1 MATKIVTKN
10 SSTASAVPTAAQLVQ
25 GELAVNVADK
35 RLYTEDNAGAVVE
48 LGTNPSSL
56 TVSGNIDV
64 DGVTNLDAVDIDG
77 AVDMAS
83 SLTVTGEIT
92 ANGGIA
98 LGDNDKATFGAG
110 DDLQIY
116 HDGTDSYI
124 SEVGAGGLVVQ
135 ARDAITFED
144 GTSGDNYL
152 YMQRNSKVELYHA
165 GSAKL
170 ATTSTG
176 IDVTGTAT
184 MDGLSV
190 QSTSASATVA
200 SFKGSSAF
208 GIELAASAV
217 APYIQT
223 VGVGSGEELAITS
236 GGNKVAL
243 FQDGG
248 DISFYEDTGTTPKF
262 FWDASAESLRVP
274 ISLYDNS
281 INAFPSEGYA
291 SIYSTGAG
299 GSAPFNE
306 AGHLVLQARSSG
318 ALRDILF
325 ATGNGAAERMR
336 IDSSGNVGIG
346 TSSPQKIHGGAS
358 LDGETSTGFEFIAGN
373 STVSTVGGEFLGG
386 YAFRNNDSSGTP
398 DHYSGI
404 KAVASDSFGS
414 ANLEFYSGRDRYEAG
429 TAPNMIILG
438 STASTDGFVG
448 IGTSS
453 PASTL
458 EIAKNDQTNGATLS
472 ITNSFDGGD
481 WNAGDTVGSIDFRT
495 DDFSS
500 AEKVRGQIKV
510 FDDSASGSTYPF
522 ANAMS
527 FSTGYFATLNER
539 MRIDSSGNVGI
550 GTSSPSSTLHLKDTR
565 ATLRLESESV
575 GGTTFDIRNGVS
587 GGGEGGISFRDITNS
602 ATRMTISSAGNVGI
616 GTISSID
623 QKLTLADT
631 SDVGIKM
638 LKTGSGTGTIR
649 AVGGGMAFGY
659 DGGSGTTERMR
670 IDSSGNLLVGTTSV
684 QGAGGVTLSGAGYVY
699 SSRPSSTAI
708 YADRTGS
715 DGAIQEFRKNGTT
728 VGSISVTGSATSY
741 NTSSDQ
747 RLKDNIADADDAGSK
762 IDAIQVRKYDW
773 KADGEH
779 QKYGMIAQE
788 LQAVAPEAVSG
799 DADSEEMMGVD
810 YSKLVPMLIKEIQS
824 LRNRVAQLETG
835 E

>member
-1 MATKIVTKN
+1 M
-10 SSTASAVPTAAQLVQ
+10 
-25 GELAVNVADK
+25 
-35 RLYTEDNAGAVVE
+35 
-48 LGTNPSSL
+48 
-56 TVSGNIDV
+56 
-64 DGVTNLDAVDIDG
+64 
-77 AVDMAS
+77 
-83 SLTVTGEIT
+83 
-92 ANGGIA
+92 
-98 LGDNDKATFGAG
+98 
-110 DDLQIY
+110 
-116 HDGTDSYI
+116 
-124 SEVGAGGLVVQ
+124 
-135 ARDAITFED
+135 
-144 GTSGDNYL
+144 
-152 YMQRNSKVELYHA
+152 
-165 GSAKL
+165 
-170 ATTSTG
+170 
-176 IDVTGTAT
+176 
-184 MDGLSV
+184 
-190 QSTSASATVA
+190 
-200 SFKGSSAF
+200 
-208 GIELAASAV
+208 
-217 APYIQT
+217 
-223 VGVGSGEELAITS
+223 
-236 GGNKVAL
+236 
-243 FQDGG
+243 
-248 DISFYEDTGTTPKF
+248 
-262 FWDASAESLRVP
+262 
-274 ISLYDNS
+274 
-281 INAFPSEGYA
+281 
-291 SIYSTGAG
+291 
-299 GSAPFNE
+299 
-306 AGHLVLQARSSG
+306 
-318 ALRDILF
+318 
-325 ATGNGAAERMR
+325 
-336 IDSSGNVGIG
+336 
-346 TSSPQKIHGGAS
+346 
-358 LDGETSTGFEFIAGN
+358 
-373 STVSTVGGEFLGG
+373 
-386 YAFRNNDSSGTP
+386 
-398 DHYSGI
+398 
-404 KAVASDSFGS
+404 
-414 ANLEFYSGRDRYEAG
+414 
-429 TAPNMIILG
+429 G